1 VNVNLNL
8 ASKPFNNRVLPWIL
22 TVVILFVSLVGLIV
36 VFQLTTSAKRQ
47 NTGLEADVNR
57 LRQEEQGLLEKAKAV
72 QKSLT
77 QQQQQTLQA
86 AHQLVDRK
94 AFSWSRLFAD
104 LEASLPNDVRVS
116 RIAVRGL
123 STEGSQ
129 TIADLDLVVFSKSYG
144 TIDEMIHAMDQQGI
158 FQANLTSQNL
168 QKGRGESG
176 TEYEL
181 KVVYRPRAGFASE
194 SVAAVQQDQTKSTG
208 EAK

>member
-1 VNVNLNL
+1 MDVNLNL
-8 ASKPFNNRVLPWIL
+8 ASKPFNNRALPWIL

-47 NTGLEADVNR
+47 NTGVEADVNR
-57 LRQEEQGLLEKAKAV
+57 LRQEEQALLEKAKAV

-77 QQQQQTLQA
+77 QEQQQTLQA

-104 LEASLPNDVRVS
+104 LEAFLPNDVRVS

-123 STEGSQ
+123 GTEGSQ

-158 FQANLTSQNL
+158 FHAELRSQNL

-194 SVAAVQQDQTKSTG
+194 SVASVQDQTKSTG

>member
-194 SVAAVQQDQTKSTG
+194 SVAAVQDQTKSTG
-208 EAK
+208 ATK